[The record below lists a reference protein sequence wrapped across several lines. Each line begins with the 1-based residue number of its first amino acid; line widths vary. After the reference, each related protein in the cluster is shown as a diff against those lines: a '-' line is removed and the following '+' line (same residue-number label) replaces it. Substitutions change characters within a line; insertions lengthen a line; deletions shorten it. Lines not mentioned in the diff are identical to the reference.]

1 MKKKKKYYKN
11 IIKILKRY
19 LVINAF
25 MHPKVSDLKSLK
37 SILFDKILNYDLEIE
52 TIVKEISDFIP

>member
-1 MKKKKKYYKN
+1 
-11 IIKILKRY
+11 
-19 LVINAF
+19 

-52 TIVKEISDFIP
+52 NIVNEISDFIPQTKSLKLKQEY